1 MYRTICKIALLFSL
15 ALLSM
20 ISTAEIAVIVHPSN
34 SSAVSQTAVE
44 RIYLAKVK
52 AFSDGTT
59 VVPLNHEESDPTR
72 VAFDSQAVGKSESQM
87 KSYWAKLLFTGKAT
101 PIKQVANDEE
111 MISAVSS
118 TPGAIG
124 YVDSASVDDSVK
136 VVLSF

>member
-1 MYRTICKIALLFSL
+1 MYKAICKTALLFSMTL
-15 ALLSM
+15 LPLLSH
-20 ISTAEIAVIVHPSN
+20 AEIAVIVHPSN
-34 SSAVSQTAVE
+34 GNSISQTDVE

-52 AFSDGTT
+52 SFADGTAA
-59 VVPLNHEESDPTR
+59 VPLNHEESTPTR
-72 VAFDSQAVGKSESQM
+72 VAFDNDAVGKSESQM

-101 PIKQVANDEE
+101 PIKQLASDAE

-124 YVDSASVDDSVK
+124 YVDAASVNDSVK